1 MPGETLSLK
10 CACGYVK
17 HDVMHLGIWEDR
29 ESRLLRFCGGLFLVN
44 QQGDGAT
51 CKKCGQFVN
60 EVEFFCAFC
69 GRVTM
74 IPVQYRHAVRA
85 GQATVVQ
92 MSVHKTVVFSIKS

>member
-69 GRVTM
+69 GRVAK
-74 IPVQYRHAVRA
+74 IPVQYRLAIIG